1 MIYLFVKKE
10 GKNYKSKI
18 TTVDLRCVH
27 FEKRFCCNVGLL
39 KSPTARQHWFKLT
52 DIESKR

>member
-1 MIYLFVKKE
+1 MMYLFVKKE

-39 KSPTARQHWFKLT
+39 KSPTARHYWFKLT